1 MRAHADPQAYGESV
15 IINLI
20 RTPVPHAQLGE
31 EACHAEAL
39 GVPAHLVVAR
49 PFEAAEAEVKRRVL
63 RSLADRTNP
72 PSNIAFVRTWE
83 PLPPASEPV
92 PVTLAGD
99 APRKRQPRGA
109 KR

>member
-1 MRAHADPQAYGESV
+1 M

-20 RTPVPHAQLGE
+20 RTPAADSA

-83 PLPPASEPV
+83 PQPEPEPAV
-92 PVTLAGD
+92 LAGD

>member
-1 MRAHADPQAYGESV
+1 M

-20 RTPVPHAQLGE
+20 RTPAADSA

-49 PFEAAEAEVKRRVL
+49 PFEAAEAEVRRRVL
-63 RSLADRTNP
+63 RSLADRASP

-83 PLPPASEPV
+83 PPLPPASEPEPAV
-92 PVTLAGD
+92 LAGD

>member
-1 MRAHADPQAYGESV
+1 M

-20 RTPVPHAQLGE
+20 RTPAADSA

-83 PLPPASEPV
+83 PLPEPE